1 MKVDKNNFE
10 KYITKGEK
18 LFYIVQVR
26 KIYKRKLIY
35 QIGTTPPELILFLI
49 AGGTETSTHFFPV
62 VNC

>member
-1 MKVDKNNFE
+1 MKVDENNFE

-18 LFYIVQVR
+18 FFYIVQVR

-35 QIGTTPPELILFLI
+35 QDGTTTPELILFLI
-49 AGGTETSTHFFPV
+49 AGGTETNTHFFHV